1 MSYQAGG
8 AGVAP
13 QVKALYEALQQL
25 GIRYVN
31 SVLSFSPDDG
41 LSSQRVRLP
50 RKTLESKNANCLDGT
65 VLFASL
71 LEAITL
77 RPAIVLIP
85 GHAFVAWQIDPAD
98 DQSWTYLETTVIGS
112 KPFEEAM
119 SVGAARAKAFQEVVT
134 PEAPHLFRR
143 WALHDLRSQHDV
155 LPME

>member
-13 QVKALYEALQQL
+13 QVKALYEALQQA

-31 SVLSFSPDDG
+31 SVLAFSPDDG

-77 RPAIVLIP
+77 QAGDRAGARATRSSPGRPIP
-85 GHAFVAWQIDPAD
+85 P
-98 DQSWTYLETTVIGS
+98 TTSRGPTS
-112 KPFEEAM
+112 KP
-119 SVGAARAKAFQEVVT
+119 
-134 PEAPHLFRR
+134 P
-143 WALHDLRSQHDV
+143 
-155 LPME
+155 